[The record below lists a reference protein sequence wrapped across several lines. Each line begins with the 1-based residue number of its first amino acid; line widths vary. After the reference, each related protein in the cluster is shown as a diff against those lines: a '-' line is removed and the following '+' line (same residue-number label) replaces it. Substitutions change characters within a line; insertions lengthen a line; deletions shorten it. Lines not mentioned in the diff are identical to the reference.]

1 MINDRPTRR
10 DQAIAILS
18 GRGPQLARRILGRR
32 PVSASDYAEALNAE
46 RIDLIAEIPNRDAL
60 LKLGRNR
67 VGPANGLYILEE
79 DDGSL
84 RIYTQERGETID
96 ERRGLDFDEARN
108 EVIDRVILLS
118 GLPYEPPG

>member
-1 MINDRPTRR
+1 VISGRPTRR

-18 GRGPQLARRILGRR
+18 GRGHQLARTILGRR
-32 PVSASDYAEALNAE
+32 PVSTADYAEALNAE
-46 RIDLIAEIPNRDAL
+46 RIDLLAEIPDQEAL
-60 LKLGRNR
+60 MKLGRNR

-84 RIYTQERGETID
+84 RIYTQERGESIN
-96 ERRGLDFDEARN
+96 ELRGLTFDEARD

-118 GLPYEPPG
+118 GLPYQPPG